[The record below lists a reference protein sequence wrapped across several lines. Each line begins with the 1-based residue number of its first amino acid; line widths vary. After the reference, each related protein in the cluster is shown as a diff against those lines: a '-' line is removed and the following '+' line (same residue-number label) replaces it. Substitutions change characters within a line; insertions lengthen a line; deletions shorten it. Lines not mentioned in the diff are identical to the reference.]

1 VIPHLP
7 RQASPG
13 SRPPRQPISV
23 VVEAESGAMTIR
35 GMRLGRTTPTPPANE
50 SDSHADDAEKV
61 KKRRY

>member
-1 VIPHLP
+1 
-7 RQASPG
+7 
-13 SRPPRQPISV
+13 